1 MKDFITIATENP
13 LIIQIIEKL
22 PYLTQEQLLILL
34 NQINETDY
42 HE

>member
-13 LIIQIIEKL
+13 IIIQIIEKL
-22 PYLTQEQLLILL
+22 PHLTEDQLLKLL

>member
-13 LIIQIIEKL
+13 IIIQIIEKL
-22 PYLTQEQLLILL
+22 PYLTQEQLLKLL
-34 NQINETDY
+34 NEINETDN

>member
-13 LIIQIIEKL
+13 LIIKIVEKL
-22 PYLTQEQLLILL
+22 PYLTENQLNEII
-34 NQINETDY
+34 QYINETDH

>member
-13 LIIQIIEKL
+13 LIIQIVEKL
-22 PYLTQEQLLILL
+22 PYLTEEQLLKLL

-42 HE
+42 NE

>member
-13 LIIQIIEKL
+13 LIIEIVDKL
-22 PYLTQEQLLILL
+22 PTLDDKQLLKILNL
-34 NQINETDY
+34 INETDN